1 MERSEGQKSLRRKS
15 LRQMNGFFMVMFSG
29 GRIDKKNKKVITQQ
43 GSLSSSSGSC
53 SSNHSNTTTSN
64 SSSGSGGSSSS
75 NKGGGRDRRSGSSSG
90 SSSSSSN
97 GSPPAG
103 TPPHTQMASHESLN
117 SESKSSSL
125 NSKLGHESMTVRDG
139 NRTLRPD
146 EPSLVPGEHLEGT
159 AREVTYLCPYVGPK
173 KGTLSVTNYR
183 LIFRSPE
190 TDPPFELEVPLG
202 VVSRIEKVGGAN
214 TSRGENSYGIEIFC
228 KDIRNL
234 RFAHKQSDSQYSM
247 HLKRDMNISV
257 FRRYRVRHNFAGYG
271 ANQSAEENHSRRMVT
286 EKLLQYAFPA
296 SHKLPFFAFEYCE
309 QYPENGWSVYEPI
322 AELKRQGLPTESWRI
337 TRINE
342 QYELCETY
350 PAVWA
355 VPAAASDS
363 DLRNVVTFR
372 SRGRI
377 PVLSWIHPES
387 QATITRC
394 AQPLVGVSGK
404 RSRDDEAYIQH
415 IMDANAQSHKIFIM
429 DARPSVNAVAN
440 KAKGGGYESE
450 DAYQNAEVQ
459 FLDIHN
465 IHVMRESLR
474 KLQEVCYPHIDN
486 AHWLSNLEATHWLDH
501 IRCVLSGA
509 LRIADKV
516 ESHKTSVVVHCSD
529 GWDRTAQLT
538 ALSMLMLDGY
548 FRTIP
553 GFAVL
558 LEKEWLSFGHKFA
571 QRVGHGDDRHQD
583 ADRSPVFLQ
592 FIDCVWQIQRQFPH
606 AFQFT
611 EDMLITLL
619 DHLYSCLFGTFL
631 YNSERERIDKEVKT
645 KTVSLWSLILS
656 NKADFENPLYNP
668 ATRHHVLFPRTSM
681 RHLCLWDKYYC
692 RWNPSMRQQEP
703 VHIRF
708 KELLHVK
715 DQLEKHVDELRKEL
729 AARQT
734 HDSPRVTTAI
744 V

>member
-1 MERSEGQKSLRRKS
+1 
-15 LRQMNGFFMVMFSG
+15 
-29 GRIDKKNKKVITQQ
+29 
-43 GSLSSSSGSC
+43 
-53 SSNHSNTTTSN
+53 
-64 SSSGSGGSSSS
+64 
-75 NKGGGRDRRSGSSSG
+75 
-90 SSSSSSN
+90 
-97 GSPPAG
+97 
-103 TPPHTQMASHESLN
+103 PPHVQMASHESLN

-125 NSKLGHESMTVRDG
+125 NSKLGHELMTVRDG
-139 NRTLRPD
+139 SRTLRPD
-146 EPSLVPGEHLEGT
+146 EPSLVPGEHMEGT
-159 AREVTYLCPYVGPK
+159 AREVTYLCPYTGPK

-183 LIFRSPE
+183 LYFRSPE

-234 RFAHKQSDSQYSM
+234 RFAHKQTDVQYP
-247 HLKRDMNISV
+247 LPIDREMNITV
-257 FRRYRVRHNFAGYG
+257 FRRFRILQNFGGYG
-271 ANQSAEENHSRRMVT
+271 TGQINEENHSRRMVT

-322 AELKRQGLPTESWRI
+322 AELKRQGLPNESWRI

-342 QYELCETY
+342 LYELCETY

-355 VPAAASDS
+355 VPAAACDN
-363 DLRNVVTFR
+363 DLRNVAAFR

-538 ALSMLMLDGY
+538 ALAMLMLDGY
-548 FRTIP
+548 YRTIT
-553 GFAVL
+553 GVAVL
-558 LEKEWLSFGHKFA
+558 IEKEWLSYGHKFA
-571 QRVGHGDDRHQD
+571 QRIGHGDDRHQD

-592 FIDCVWQIQRQFPH
+592 FVDCVWQIMRQFPH

-611 EDMLITLL
+611 EDLLITLL
-619 DHLYSCLFGTFL
+619 NHLYSCLFGTFL
-631 YNSERERIDKEVKT
+631 YNSERERMEKEVKT

-656 NKADFENPLYNP
+656 NQSDFENPLYNP
-668 ATRHHVLFPRTSM
+668 ATRHHVLFPLTSM

-715 DQLEKHVDELRKEL
+715 GQLEKRVDELRKEL

-734 HDSPRVTTAI
+734 HDSPRVASAI

>member
-1 MERSEGQKSLRRKS
+1 
-15 LRQMNGFFMVMFSG
+15 MFSG
-29 GRIDKKNKKVITQQ
+29 GRIDKKNKKVITQL

>member
-1 MERSEGQKSLRRKS
+1 
-15 LRQMNGFFMVMFSG
+15 MFSG
-29 GRIDKKNKKVITQQ
+29 GVIEKKGKIKGIKQV
-43 GSLSSSSGSC
+43 GSISSNSSTSGTSSSSC
-53 SSNHSNTTTSN
+53 SSHSN
-64 SSSGSGGSSSS
+64 
-75 NKGGGRDRRSGSSSG
+75 KSG
-90 SSSSSSN
+90 SSSSSCSN
-97 GSPPAG
+97 NSSGGGGSSSSSGSSPPG
-103 TPPHTQMASHESLN
+103 TPPHVQMASHESLN

-125 NSKLGHESMTVRDG
+125 NSKLGHELAGSPSAGSPSPPKSVCSSSSTSTDQHHHNQLSHVLNATSKMTVRDG
-139 NRTLRPD
+139 SRTLRPD
-146 EPSLVPGEHLEGT
+146 EPSLVPGEHMEGT
-159 AREVTYLCPYVGPK
+159 AREVTYLCPYTGPK

-183 LIFRSPE
+183 LYFRSPE

-234 RFAHKQSDSQYSM
+234 RFAHKQTDVQYP
-247 HLKRDMNISV
+247 LPIDREMNITV
-257 FRRYRVRHNFAGYG
+257 FRRFRILQNFGGYG
-271 ANQSAEENHSRRMVT
+271 TGQINEENHSRRMVT

-322 AELKRQGLPTESWRI
+322 AELKRQ
-337 TRINE
+337 
-342 QYELCETY
+342 
-350 PAVWA
+350 
-355 VPAAASDS
+355 
-363 DLRNVVTFR
+363 
-372 SRGRI
+372 
-377 PVLSWIHPES
+377 VLSWIHPES

-538 ALSMLMLDGY
+538 ALAMLMLDGY
-548 FRTIP
+548 YRTIT
-553 GFAVL
+553 GVAVL
-558 LEKEWLSFGHKFA
+558 IEKEWLSYGHKFA
-571 QRVGHGDDRHQD
+571 QRIGHGDDRHQD

-592 FIDCVWQIQRQFPH
+592 FVDCVWQIMRQFPH

-611 EDMLITLL
+611 EDLLITLL
-619 DHLYSCLFGTFL
+619 NHLYSCLFGTFL
-631 YNSERERIDKEVKT
+631 YNSERERMEKEVKT

-656 NKADFENPLYNP
+656 NQSDFENPLYNP
-668 ATRHHVLFPRTSM
+668 ATRHHVLFPLTSM

-715 DQLEKHVDELRKEL
+715 GQLEKRVDELRKEL

-734 HDSPRVTTAI
+734 HDSPRVASAI

>member
-1 MERSEGQKSLRRKS
+1 
-15 LRQMNGFFMVMFSG
+15 MFSG
-29 GRIDKKNKKVITQQ
+29 GGTGNQ
-43 GSLSSSSGSC
+43 GKI
-53 SSNHSNTTTSN
+53 
-64 SSSGSGGSSSS
+64 
-75 NKGGGRDRRSGSSSG
+75 KGKAGSSSG
-90 SSSSSSN
+90 SSSSSGSGSDSSESAASGSSSGSN
-97 GSPPAG
+97 SISSHTHDSGDSSSGTTPLG
-103 TPPHTQMASHESLN
+103 TPPHVQMASHESLN

-125 NSKLGHESMTVRDG
+125 NSKLGHESMTVREG
-139 NRTLRPD
+139 SRTLRPD
-146 EPSLVPGEHLEGT
+146 EPSLFPGEHLEGT
-159 AREVTYLCPYVGPK
+159 AREVTYLCPYTGPK

-183 LIFRSPE
+183 LYFRSPE
-190 TDPPFELEVPLG
+190 TDPPYELEVPLG

-234 RFAHKQSDSQYSM
+234 RFAHKQ
-247 HLKRDMNISV
+247 
-257 FRRYRVRHNFAGYG
+257 
-271 ANQSAEENHSRRMVT
+271 ENHSRRMVT
-286 EKLLQYAFPA
+286 EKLLQHAFPA

-309 QYPENGWSVYEPI
+309 QYPENGWTLYEPI
-322 AELKRQGLPTESWRI
+322 AELKRQGLPNESWRI
-337 TRINE
+337 TKINE
-342 QYELCETY
+342 QYEICETY

-355 VPAAASDS
+355 VPAAASDN
-363 DLRNVVTFR
+363 DLRSVATFR

-394 AQPLVGVSGK
+394 AQPLVGVGGK

-429 DARPSVNAVAN
+429 DARPNVNAVAN
-440 KAKGGGYESE
+440 KAKGGGYENE

-501 IRCVLSGA
+501 IRCVLSGS

-538 ALSMLMLDGY
+538 ALAMLMLDGY
-548 FRTIP
+548 YRTIQ

-558 LEKEWLSFGHKFA
+558 IEKEWLSFGHKFA
-571 QRVGHGDDRHQD
+571 QRIGHGDDRHQD

-592 FIDCVWQIQRQFPH
+592 FVDCVWQIMRQFPH

-611 EDMLITLL
+611 EDLLLTLL

-631 YNSERERIDKEVKT
+631 YNSERERMEKEVKT
-645 KTVSLWSLILS
+645 KTISLWSLVLS
-656 NKADFENPLYNP
+656 NMSDYENPLYNP
-668 ATRHHVLFPRTSM
+668 ATRHHILFPLTSM
-681 RHLCLWDKYYC
+681 RHLRLWDKYYC

-708 KELLHVK
+708 KELLHVNG
-715 DQLEKHVDELRKEL
+715 QLEKRVDELRKEL

-734 HDSPRVTTAI
+734 HESPESLQLWFNFNK
-744 V
+744 